1 MCAFGNCGTEDWAAT
16 MHGAVRESLFA
27 LLEREFQGYP
37 GPGLMLRLEYAW
49 LNLQWLRGAAE

>member
-1 MCAFGNCGTEDWAAT
+1 LAAT
-16 MHGAVRESLFA
+16 MRGAMSKSLLA